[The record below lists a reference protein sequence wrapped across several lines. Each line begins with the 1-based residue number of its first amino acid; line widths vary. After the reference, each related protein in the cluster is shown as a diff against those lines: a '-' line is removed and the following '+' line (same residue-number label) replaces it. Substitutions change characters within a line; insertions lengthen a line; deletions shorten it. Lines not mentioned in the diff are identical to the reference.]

1 MSVNIEDILLL
12 KAQQDSAN
20 QGDNSLGMAAGA
32 VGGAAL
38 GALGGGLR
46 HRSGQE
52 QLLERLVERT
62 RKPLSGIPGV
72 HNARP
77 GARMAGGLVGLI
89 LGGALGAG
97 ASQLMQQESPS
108 ARLLA
113 KLQTEGTLSAAESQQ
128 LEDVL
133 ADTYNNITG

>member
-20 QGDNSLGMAAGA
+20 QNNDVGMIAG
-32 VGGAAL
+32 GTLGAAL
-38 GALGGGLR
+38 GALDGTGR
-46 HRSGQE
+46 HRKGQAE
-52 QLLERLVERT
+52 LLERLVTRT
-62 RKPLSGIPGV
+62 KQPLTGAPGL

-89 LGGALGAG
+89 LGGGLGAG
-97 ASQLMQQESPS
+97 TSALMQRESPS

-113 KLQTEGTLSAAESQQ
+113 KLQTEGSLTPQEADQ

-133 ADTYNNITG
+133 TATYSNIAK